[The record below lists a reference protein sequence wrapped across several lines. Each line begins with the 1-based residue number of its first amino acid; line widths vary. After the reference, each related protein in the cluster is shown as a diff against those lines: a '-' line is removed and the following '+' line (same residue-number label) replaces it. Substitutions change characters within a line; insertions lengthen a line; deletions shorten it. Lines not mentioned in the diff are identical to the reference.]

1 MPEPLLALEGVTLT
15 APDGRLVFEGLDFQ
29 LARGARFHLEGGLG
43 TGATALL
50 RLCAGLAAPD
60 RGRVVL
66 DGKVLD
72 LDALDH
78 PFLHAGALGWVP
90 TDGGLAVNLTLLDN
104 VALPLRF
111 ALNLSRG
118 EAADQAHRWLDEVG
132 LGRVADQRP
141 RVPADRVSWLASL
154 ARAGAKGSRLWLV
167 DRPAGGLDA
176 ASIKAA
182 RDILGQAAQDPD
194 VTMVTVGDA
203 WMAALGDAL
212 KIEDGRLSAGSP
224 K

>member
-1 MPEPLLALEGVTLT
+1 MPEPLLALEGITLA
-15 APDGRLVFEGLDFQ
+15 APDGRLVFEDLDWR
-29 LARGARFHLEGGLG
+29 LERGARFHLEGGLG

-50 RLCAGLAAPD
+50 RLCAGLAAPA

-66 DGKVLD
+66 DGKRLD

-78 PFLHAGALGWVP
+78 PFLHAGSLGWVP

-104 VALPLRF
+104 IALPLRF
-111 ALNLSRG
+111 ALNLSRA
-118 EAADQAHRWLDEVG
+118 EAADQARGWLDQVG
-132 LGRVADQRP
+132 LGRMADARP
-141 RVPADRVSWLASL
+141 RVPADRVSWLVSL

-176 ASIKAA
+176 ASIQAA
-182 RDILGQAAQDPD
+182 KGILTRAAQDPD

-203 WMAALGDAL
+203 WMAALGDAV
-212 KIEDGRLSAGSP
+212 KIEDGRLAAGSP
-224 K
+224 P